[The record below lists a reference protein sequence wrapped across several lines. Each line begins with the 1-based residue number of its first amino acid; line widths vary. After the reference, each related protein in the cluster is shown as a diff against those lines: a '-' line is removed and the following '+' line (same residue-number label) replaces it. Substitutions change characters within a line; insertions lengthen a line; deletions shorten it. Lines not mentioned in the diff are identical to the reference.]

1 MARVKPEGEPIQTA
15 AEADST
21 LEELAR
27 IQREIDR
34 AEGELN
40 KQIEK
45 ARAAAAGT
53 LDPLVERRTRLE
65 TSLAVYAKANR
76 DRLFAEKKTVERPW
90 GRFGF
95 RWSTPALKVKDV
107 DKTISLLKGLFR
119 GAGLRRKTS
128 VDKEELLKWQDE
140 DLAKVGVER
149 KKKEDFWYETNTEVA
164 AVQEGA

>member
-95 RWSTPALKVKDV
+95 RVTSRISVGKRTVELLTALFGGSGVR
-107 DKTISLLKGLFR
+107 LKEEP
-119 GAGLRRKTS
+119 
-128 VDKEELLKWQDE
+128 DKEVLGEWSDE
-140 DLAKVGVER
+140 DLKKVEAKRVV
-149 KKKEDFWYETNTEVA
+149 KDDFWYETNTEVA